1 MQGIKCLVCLALT
14 MIVFTSTAHAIQV
27 ITPVEG
33 ESVFVNIAKG
43 ELNLIQF
50 PFNGIRAYTSSQKLD
65 LKIQGRQVWVTMT
78 DQNEGKPQEV
88 FLSTPYGTYLMMMV
102 PKSIPAETIVM
113 KIDKGTS
120 EDAAEWEREHDYTK
134 RLKELV
140 KALYLGVPPAGYAIR
155 TQKKDAS
162 MWEGIEQTLTT
173 TMIGSGLVGETH
185 ELINHGNAVVRVLE
199 NEFYREGVL
208 AVSLSNTELR
218 PAVKETV
225 YIVRRNSPLTKTGTI
240 EAVAEPA
247 GSSVVKS
254 ATESKEKQ
262 QNLDKGRDIYRH
274 SIETGD

>member
-1 MQGIKCLVCLALT
+1 
-14 MIVFTSTAHAIQV
+14 MIVFTATAHAIQV

>member
-14 MIVFTSTAHAIQV
+14 MIVFTATAHAIQV

-50 PFNGIRAYTSSQKLD
+50 PFNGIRAFTSSQKLD

-247 GSSVVKS
+247 GSSAVKS
-254 ATESKEKQ
+254 ATETKEKQ
-262 QNLDKGRDIYRH
+262 QNLDKDRGIYRH